1 MQKNLL
7 MKTKHNIIGFM
18 GVALFLSL
26 PHCALAMQAAPSSV
40 TKEPTFVTEKSA
52 KFNGRVVP
60 NDMPDTVQWF
70 EWGISGRS
78 TTYETQHNT
87 LWWSGP
93 ADTAFDLY
101 GLAPNTQYFYRQIS
115 ENGRGR
121 DVGNTFYFTTKSLP
135 RNEQAIVIITTL
147 DPTSVTDGSAILH
160 GVVSPHEN
168 RTTVWW
174 FQWGATNKFENETPH
189 AGTGGATAE
198 ANVSLTG
205 LTPGTIYYYRLVA
218 ENSEGRVTGATK
230 VFVTAGMSPQAPEV
244 ARDQNIPSPQASASD
259 GSARKITTN
268 ASAGQFSG
276 GPGTNFLAT
285 LFGGK
290 SASTTTSTG
299 TQSAAVGMIGNSN
312 KNIVV
317 AVEKVGP
324 RNAPA
329 HTTVEYRVSYSY
341 RLAQSAKNAKLK
353 ITIPSTVVY
362 IGDNTNNELLLE
374 EGGAGERTYI
384 LPIGNLANGSTRT
397 ISILG
402 MTTGDANGTFPDAR
416 ARIEY
421 VNAGGEV
428 EVVSGGVPEKNTVTA
443 TVANASSSGGI
454 LPSSLVGWIIYIL
467 LVVGLIIGVSK
478 LKSFYN
484 KRKAEIAARE
494 EELKRPV
501 QA

>member
-1 MQKNLL
+1 MQKNLR
-7 MKTKHNIIGFM
+7 NNFIGLGFLLS
-18 GVALFLSL
+18 AILFPQLG
-26 PHCALAMQAAPSSV
+26 LAYQAAPSSI

-60 NDMPDTVQWF
+60 NDTPDTTQWF

-78 TTYETQHNT
+78 TTYETQHNA

-93 ADTAFDLY
+93 ADTAFDVY
-101 GLAPNTQYFYRQIS
+101 GLAPDTQYFYRQIS
-115 ENGRGR
+115 ENSRGR

-135 RNEQAIVIITTL
+135 RTTQGIVIITTL
-147 DPTSVTDGSAILH
+147 EPTSVTDGSAILH

-168 RTTVWW
+168 ATTAWW
-174 FQWGATNKFENETPH
+174 FQWGTTNKFENETPH
-189 AGTGGATAE
+189 AGTGGATAQ
-198 ANVSLTG
+198 ADVPLAG
-205 LTPGTIYYYRLVA
+205 LTSGTIYYYRLVA
-218 ENSEGRVTGATK
+218 ENSEGRVMGATK
-230 VFVTAGMSPQAPEV
+230 VFVTAGTSPQAPET

-259 GSARKITTN
+259 GTARKITTN
-268 ASAGQFSG
+268 ASAGQFGG

-299 TQSAAVGMIGNSN
+299 TQAAAVGMVGNSN

-324 RNAPA
+324 SNAPA

-374 EGGAGERTYI
+374 EGGGGERTYI

-421 VNAGGEV
+421 LNGAGET
-428 EVVSGGVPEKNTVTA
+428 EVVSGGAPEKNAVTA
-443 TVANASSSGGI
+443 TVANASNGGGI
-454 LPSSLVGWIIYIL
+454 LPSSLIGWTLYVL
-467 LVVGLIIGVSK
+467 LIVGLIIGVSK
-478 LKSFYN
+478 FKSFYN

-494 EELKRPV
+494 EELKRPT
-501 QA
+501 QG